1 LVLEVLDKPQVAVV
15 LVVREEILISSA
27 PALLK
32 VVVALVIHRPPLSA
46 VAIQEMAAA
55 MAAECKTLAAVVQAA
70 TQAMEAVV
78 VLISVETAR
87 MVQAAVAA
95 AQALVTVGAT
105 ISTVAAAVSD
115 LMGKALT
122 VQEEQGLVRQTLME
136 RAALAAQ
143 TALSVALTLM
153 EERMAVVAGQD
164 ISEMY
169 TEAVMAALA
178 G

>member
-1 LVLEVLDKPQVAVV
+1 
-15 LVVREEILISSA
+15 
-27 PALLK
+27 
-32 VVVALVIHRPPLSA
+32 
-46 VAIQEMAAA
+46 
-55 MAAECKTLAAVVQAA
+55 
-70 TQAMEAVV
+70 
-78 VLISVETAR
+78 
-87 MVQAAVAA
+87 
-95 AQALVTVGAT
+95 
-105 ISTVAAAVSD
+105 
-115 LMGKALT
+115 MGKALT